1 MNTTPPEHGEE
12 AEAPLVPETKTDGV
26 EGERNSCT
34 FTTLAFPLGRAAP
47 EASPELQFLQWEQRV
62 SVKTA
67 GWVLLPMDHSH

>member
-1 MNTTPPEHGEE
+1 MGSKVRNNLTVHEHHTPEHGDE

-47 EASPELQFLQWEQRV
+47 EASPETPV
-62 SVKTA
+62 PTV
-67 GWVLLPMDHSH
+67 